1 MCGDASSRGIGFSIS
16 IDGENRSWIDAKFAS
31 RMTLSL
37 NQVSGCERA
46 VRKIAWFLNGQSHFS
61 FENFNLGTVSISWS
75 CQWINVPM
83 VANLSLFL
91 SLASNSMQ
99 FSLK

>member
-1 MCGDASSRGIGFSIS
+1 MCGDASSRGICIS

-46 VRKIAWFLNGQSHFS
+46 VRIK
-61 FENFNLGTVSISWS
+61 
-75 CQWINVPM
+75 
-83 VANLSLFL
+83 LFG
-91 SLASNSMQ
+91 S
-99 FSLK
+99 